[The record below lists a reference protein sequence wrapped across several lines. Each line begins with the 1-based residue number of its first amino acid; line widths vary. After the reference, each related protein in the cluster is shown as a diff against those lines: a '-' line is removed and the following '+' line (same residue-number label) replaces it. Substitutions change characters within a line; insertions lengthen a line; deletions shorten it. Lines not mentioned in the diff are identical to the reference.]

1 MTAWSQVERNMC
13 VIRATSCSGWM
24 LGAMYNQHRCGACRH
39 FKRNT
44 YDILKRR
51 ALDRFKEENMIK
63 ITINNVETLPIPAY
77 VMDPHVAPS
86 TLDKVSTEISWGIA
100 ILIILAGKQEGR
112 KWYSYY
118 KVVQECQR
126 KEAYIK
132 QLLEEQDKRVAN
144 GVDIDKLT
152 HPMHQHIEELKLA
165 LTVAQVH
172 QKSYKTCCQSF

>member
-86 TLDKVSTEISWGIA
+86 TLDKVSTEISWGNSHSNNSRWQTGGTKMV
-100 ILIILAGKQEGR
+100 LVLQSR
-112 KWYSYY
+112 PR
-118 KVVQECQR
+118 VPT
-126 KEAYIK
+126 
-132 QLLEEQDKRVAN
+132 KRS
-144 GVDIDKLT
+144 
-152 HPMHQHIEELKLA
+152 
-165 LTVAQVH
+165 VH
-172 QKSYKTCCQSF
+172 QAAFIRARQTSCQWRGH

>member
-1 MTAWSQVERNMC
+1 
-13 VIRATSCSGWM
+13 
-24 LGAMYNQHRCGACRH
+24 
-39 FKRNT
+39 
-44 YDILKRR
+44 
-51 ALDRFKEENMIK
+51 
-63 ITINNVETLPIPAY
+63 
-77 VMDPHVAPS
+77 
-86 TLDKVSTEISWGIA
+86 
-100 ILIILAGKQEGR
+100 
-112 KWYSYY
+112 
-118 KVVQECQR
+118 VVQECQR